1 MASNRAQL
9 STNPVTYLG
18 KGSFMVLS
26 LTGMV
31 AVPNLIKLNC
41 TSAHMALMLYAV
53 LAIAMIAIN
62 VRGKERDDA
71 TNTGLYFSGL
81 VAGVTGCF
89 MALATLMA

>member
-1 MASNRAQL
+1 MASNRTQL

-31 AVPNLIKLNC
+31 IVPNLIKLNC
-41 TSAHMALMLYAV
+41 TSAHVALLMYTILAV
-53 LAIAMIAIN
+53 AMIVIN
-62 VRGKERDDA
+62 ARGKDRDDA

-89 MALATLMA
+89 MGLATLMM